1 MEKRAFEANFTK
13 TVVSG
18 QFKKYYKVFTEQ
30 SLFSYETD
38 LPYWRMER
46 ICLSNHGTLPSDLS
60 STEEAKQLLNELLPG
75 S

>member
-18 QFKKYYKVFTEQ
+18 QFKKYYKVF
-30 SLFSYETD
+30 SYVTD
-38 LPYWRMER
+38 LPYWQIER

>member
-1 MEKRAFEANFTK
+1 MADFAGMEERAFEANFTEI
-13 TVVSG
+13 VVSG
-18 QFKKYYKVFTEQ
+18 QFKKYYKV
-30 SLFSYETD
+30 FSYETD

-46 ICLSNHGTLPSDLS
+46 ICLSNHGTLPSDLL